1 MNGWVWFSLLLVFI
15 LAYSEKLIKDEDND
29 EGSEDDD

>member
-1 MNGWVWFSLLLVFI
+1 MNGWVWFALLIMFL

-29 EGSEDDD
+29 ERNEDDD